1 MSPAVEDFLSPS
13 SSLATQRT
21 YFQNPNPSVQ
31 KYPTDSG
38 MFDDGF
44 NLMKSS
50 KLDCSNDVAAAAA
63 AAAAPVRSS
72 RRKHVK
78 KVKKQS
84 TYSDAASTKP
94 VYGTG
99 SSTNGFVFNATTS
112 GSVLNS
118 TLGQTGS
125 GGSGEQKSAGE
136 FLDFNV
142 LRFNMGATDNS
153 KLAKNMD
160 SEEAQNNGNK
170 FQDGNLKFV
179 FGDDEKV
186 DTRKVGET
194 GANKF
199 GKLNGVDF
207 VFGANMNNGVMNPNS
222 SNVGPDETVGRSGID
237 EFMKVNND
245 TAKADAHLVNS
256 MSGLNLGKRG
266 PGEVRPFMDDKPKAE
281 EKNTSDSKKFE
292 NVDFVFSANHRD
304 FGTDSNFQK
313 EQSSFKGNRKIKD
326 EMENLKGE
334 GTGSR
339 DYLRK
344 LGNNIDS
351 FIGSNTGFVFGSN
364 LGNAFGDNPL
374 SKVSGEMK
382 TSNIHDPLKVNT
394 MDKINDPVGDSC
406 SCSNNLFASGTDK
419 RDTSCG
425 RSDTTSLNQGRGVNL
440 AGFCSGNAAKTTDE
454 VNKVPA
460 FEEKGKTNIFT
471 KEYSFNKPEVAAGY
485 DGVVPNEPV
494 NQNEKSSDGGNCY
507 SNQLKTEA
515 EFIKGTVPSSSSSS
529 STGLGFFP
537 KVHYSEAPRT
547 SGAGKTNNFSV
558 ASEIGGFGISCTG
571 FKTPDINV
579 ASSFTSDMF
588 PGLGMKLEF
597 SKSNSVGQRKLKK
610 TKGKPRQQARNY
622 QHGGCTRLS
631 KDIPES
637 CEESPGC
644 SSPMDFSP
652 YSATDG
658 APASTDPPISQVKNE
673 DAVDTTEKLGAKKN
687 SSSTANVDAPVRQR
701 SHQKK
706 YKMKTGC
713 GLEFTT
719 PNSRVDASLAHE
731 PTSREH
737 TKATDQETC
746 DKWRK
751 RGNQAYKNGE
761 LSEAEICYSKGIS
774 SIQHTET
781 PGFCIEPLLLCYSNR
796 AAARMALG
804 RMREG
809 LKDCRMAAALDPKFV
824 KANLRSANCHLLLGE
839 VEDAI
844 YNYNKCLESG
854 DNVCLDRRIAIEAA
868 DGLQKAQKVADYL
881 KLSAE
886 LLEQKTYDSATNA
899 LRIIA
904 DALSISCYSEKLL
917 HMKGEALLVLG
928 KHEEVVQLCEQT
940 LGLAEKNFA
949 TGGVVGHMNVD
960 GYDCKNSLELWRWSL
975 MSKSYFQLGK
985 LEIALDLIEKH
996 AQLRPTTDKI
1006 VGPEESL
1013 ISLAVTIRE
1022 LLHCKNAGNEAFQSG
1037 KHAEAVEHY
1046 TAAISK
1052 SIESRSFAA
1061 VCFCN
1066 RAAAHQSLGGIIDAI
1081 GDCSIAIALDGSYPK
1096 ALSRRATLQ
1105 EMIRDYK
1112 HAADDLQRLISIL
1125 EIQSGKNSQKFA
1137 TPGTATGGS
1146 VKDLRRAR
1154 RRLSSIEE
1162 KAKKERSLDLY
1173 LILGIKPS
1181 DAASEVKKAY
1191 RKAALRHHPDKAGQ
1205 ILARAE
1211 SGSDGQQWKVIAE
1224 SIQMDADRLFKMI
1237 GEAYAVLSDSTK
1249 RSKYDI
1255 EEEMW
1260 EEMNINVSSSSSRR
1274 ASDFYNS
1281 PYETTNRRSS
1291 QESRKTYS
1299 NSRYYY
1305 WQDPTKTYHSSYPRW

>member
-1 MSPAVEDFLSPS
+1 MSPAVEDFLSQPS
-13 SSLATQRT
+13 SSSTQRT
-21 YFQNPNPSVQ
+21 HFQNPNPSVQ
-31 KYPTDSG
+31 KYSTDSG
-38 MFDDGF
+38 MFNDGF
-44 NLMKSS
+44 NLMNSS
-50 KLDCSNDVAAAAA
+50 KLNCSNDVAAAAA
-63 AAAAPVRSS
+63 TVRSS
-72 RRKHVK
+72 SRKHVK
-78 KVKKQS
+78 AKKLS
-84 TYSDAASTKP
+84 SCSDAASTKS
-94 VYGTG
+94 VN
-99 SSTNGFVFNATTS
+99 STASTIDFVFNATTS
-112 GSVLNS
+112 GSELNS
-118 TLGQTGS
+118 SLGHTGS
-125 GGSGEQKSAGE
+125 GGNGEQQSAGE
-136 FLDFNV
+136 FLDFSL
-142 LRFNMGATDNS
+142 LRFNMGATNNS
-153 KLAKNMD
+153 KLAKKMD

-170 FQDGNLKFV
+170 FQDGGLKFV
-179 FGDDEKV
+179 FGADEKA
-186 DTRKVGET
+186 DSRKVSER

-207 VFGANMNNGVMNPNS
+207 VFGANMNNGVMNSNS
-222 SNVGPDETVGRSGID
+222 SNVGHAYRPGETVGGSGID
-237 EFMKVNND
+237 GFMKVNRN
-245 TAKADAHLVNS
+245 TTKADSDLVNS
-256 MSGLNLGKRG
+256 MSGLNLGTRG
-266 PGEVRPFMDDKPKAE
+266 PGEVRSFMDDNPKAE
-281 EKNTSDSKKFE
+281 EKNTSDSRKFE
-292 NVDFVFSANHRD
+292 NVDFVFSAD
-304 FGTDSNFQK
+304 FVTDSNFK
-313 EQSSFKGNRKIKD
+313 KAESSFKGNRKIND
-326 EMENLKGE
+326 EMDNLKSQS
-334 GTGSR
+334 TGSC
-339 DYLRK
+339 DYLK
-344 LGNNIDS
+344 KCDNNIDS
-351 FIGSNTGFVFGSN
+351 VPDCNIGFVFGSN
-364 LGNAFGDNPL
+364 LGNAFGDNRL
-374 SKVSGEMK
+374 SKVANEMK
-382 TSNIHDPLKVNT
+382 TSNIHDPSKVSG
-394 MDKINDPVGDSC
+394 MDKINDSVGDSC
-406 SCSNNLFASGTDK
+406 SCSNNLFVFGIDK

-425 RSDTTSLNQGRGVNL
+425 RSDTSLNQCKGANL
-440 AGFCSGNAAKTTDE
+440 AGFCIGKAAKKTDE
-454 VNKVPA
+454 VNKAPA
-460 FEEKGKTNIFT
+460 FEEKGKSDMVT
-471 KEYSFNKPEVAAGY
+471 KVYSFNKPEISTGS
-485 DGVVPNEPV
+485 DGGVPNEPV
-494 NQNEKSSDGGNCY
+494 NQKEKSSDGGHCY

-515 EFIKGTVPSSSSSS
+515 ESIKDTFPSASSS
-529 STGLGFFP
+529 STTGLGFVP
-537 KVHYSEAPRT
+537 KAHYSEAPLT
-547 SGAGKTNNFSV
+547 SGAGITNNFSF
-558 ASEIGGFGISCTG
+558 ASKVGGFGTSFKC
-571 FKTPDINV
+571 FKTPDLNV

-588 PGLGMKLEF
+588 PGLGKKLEF
-597 SKSNSVGQRKLKK
+597 NKSNSVSQRKLKK
-610 TKGKPRQQARNY
+610 TKGKLRQQDRSY
-622 QHGGCTRLS
+622 QRGGFTHLS
-631 KDIPES
+631 KDVPES
-637 CEESPGC
+637 FEESPGC

-652 YSATDG
+652 YSATDC
-658 APASTDPPISQVKNE
+658 APTSTDPPTSQVKNE
-673 DAVDTTEKLGAKKN
+673 DVVDTTEKLSAKNN
-687 SSSTANVDAPVRQR
+687 SSSANVDAPVRQR
-701 SHQKK
+701 PHQKK

-719 PNSRVDASLAHE
+719 PNSRADASLAHE

-737 TKATDQETC
+737 TKATDQESC

-761 LSEAEICYSKGIS
+761 LSEAEICYSKGIN
-774 SIQHTET
+774 SIQHAET

-796 AAARMALG
+796 AATRMALG

-809 LKDCRMAAALDPKFV
+809 LKDCRMAAALDPKFM

-839 VEDAI
+839 VDDAF
-844 YNYNKCLESG
+844 YNYNKCLESV

-928 KHEEVVQLCEQT
+928 KHEEVVQQCEQT

-960 GYDCKNSLELWRWSL
+960 GYDCKLWRWNL
-975 MSKSYFQLGK
+975 MSKSYFHLGR

-996 AQLRPTTDKI
+996 TQLRSTTDKI

-1013 ISLAVTIRE
+1013 TSLAVTIGE
-1022 LLHCKNAGNEAFQSG
+1022 LLHCKNAGNEAFQNS
-1037 KHAEAVEHY
+1037 KYAEAVEHY

-1066 RAAAHQSLGGIIDAI
+1066 RAAAHQSLGGIVDAI

-1125 EIQSGKNSQKFA
+1125 EIQSGKNSQKSA
-1137 TPGTATGGS
+1137 TPGSATGGS

-1181 DAASEVKKAY
+1181 DASSEVKKAY

-1224 SIQMDADRLFKMI
+1224 SIQRDADRLFKMI
-1237 GEAYAVLSDSTK
+1237 GEAYAVLSDFTK
-1249 RSKYDI
+1249 RSKYDL

-1260 EEMNINVSSSSSRR
+1260 EEMNINVGSSSSSRR

-1281 PYETTNRRSS
+1281 PYETANRRSS

-1299 NSRYYY
+1299 NSHYYY
-1305 WQDPTKTYHSSYPRW
+1305 WQDPEKTYHSSYPRW